1 MTKEDIFVKKPELL
15 APAGNM
21 EKLKMACIYGA
32 DAVFLAGKQF
42 GLRAF
47 SDNFTLEEMA
57 EAVQFAHG
65 MSKKVYVTVNM
76 YPHNDDLIELPRYLR
91 NINNCGVDGVI
102 VADPGVFRLVQ
113 ETIPNM
119 PIHISTQANSTNW
132 SSVRFW
138 ESLGASRVV
147 LARELSLR
155 EITEIKRSSEAELEV
170 FVHGAM
176 CISYS
181 GRCLLSNYL
190 TKRDSNRGECAQP
203 CRWKYRLVEEKRPN
217 DFFPIMEDENG
228 TYIFNSKDLCLFERL
243 PELIKCGVD
252 SFKIEGRMKSVHY
265 VATVVNAYRR
275 AIDAYVADPENYVSK
290 QEWLDELLKVSHRD
304 YTEGFYEHKTNE
316 DDQIY
321 GTSSYQQTHDF
332 IGLVKEGSDSDGYAV
347 VEQRN
352 NMKVGETI
360 EIFQPTGEIFT
371 QVLTQM
377 FDEKGEAIT
386 VAPHPQQIVRIRFE
400 KPVEAFSMLR
410 RACKK

>member
-1 MTKEDIFVKKPELL
+1 MFVKKPELL

-47 SDNFTLEEMA
+47 SDNFTLVEMA

-65 MSKKVYVTVNM
+65 MGKKVYVTVNM
-76 YPHNDDLIELPRYLR
+76 YPHNSDLVELPRYLR
-91 NINNCGVDGVI
+91 SIRNCGVDGVI

-113 ETIPNM
+113 ETVPDM

-138 ESLGASRVV
+138 EDIGASRVV

-155 EITEIKRSSEAELEV
+155 EMTEIRRSSKAELEV

-190 TKRDSNRGECAQP
+190 TQRDSNRGQCAQP
-203 CRWKYRLVEEKRPN
+203 CRWKYHLVEEKRPN
-217 DFFPIMEDENG
+217 DFFPIMEDDNG

-243 PELIKCGVD
+243 PELIACGID

-275 AIDAYVADPENYVSK
+275 AIDAYFDNPMGYRPK
-290 QEWLDELLKVSHRD
+290 QEWLDELFKVSHRD
-304 YTEGFYEHKTNE
+304 YTEGFYEHKTTE

-332 IGLVKEGSDSDGYAV
+332 IGLVKTASDVEEYAV

-352 NMKVGETI
+352 NMKVGESI
-360 EIFQPTGEIFT
+360 EVFQPNNEIFT
-371 QVLTQM
+371 QVLMHM
-377 FDEKGEAIT
+377 FDENGEEIT
-386 VAPHPQQIVRIRFE
+386 VAPHPQQIVRIKFDR
-400 KPVEAFSMLR
+400 PVEPYAMIR
-410 RACKK
+410 RACKKN

>member
-1 MTKEDIFVKKPELL
+1 MKKPELL

-47 SDNFTLEEMA
+47 SDNFTLVEMA
-57 EAVQFAHG
+57 EAVQFAHRLG
-65 MSKKVYVTVNM
+65 KKVYVTVNM
-76 YPHNDDLIELPRYLR
+76 YPHNSDLIELPRYLR
-91 NINNCGVDGVI
+91 SIRNCGVDGVI
-102 VADPGVFRLVQ
+102 VADPGVFRMVQ
-113 ETIPNM
+113 DTIPDM

-138 ESLGASRVV
+138 EDLGASRVV

-155 EITEIKRSSEAELEV
+155 EMTEIRRSCKAELEV

-190 TKRDSNRGECAQP
+190 TQRDSNRGQCAQP
-203 CRWKYRLVEEKRPN
+203 CRWKYNLVEEKRPN
-217 DFFPIMEDENG
+217 EFFPIMEDDNG

-243 PELIKCGVD
+243 PELIACGID

-275 AIDAYVADPENYVSK
+275 AIDAYFADPTGYRPK
-290 QEWLDELLKVSHRD
+290 QEWLEELLKVSHRD
-304 YTEGFYEHKTNE
+304 YTEGFYEHKTTEN
-316 DDQIY
+316 DQIY

-332 IGLVKEGSDSDGYAV
+332 VGLVKTASDTEGYAT

-360 EIFQPTGEIFT
+360 EVFQPNNETFT
-371 QVLTQM
+371 QVLMSM
-377 FDEKGEAIT
+377 FDENGEEIS
-386 VAPHPQQIVRIRFE
+386 VAPHPQQIVRIKFDR
-400 KPVEAFSMLR
+400 PVEPYAMIR
-410 RACKK
+410 RACKKK

>member
-1 MTKEDIFVKKPELL
+1 MKKPELL

-47 SDNFTLEEMA
+47 SDNFTLVEMA

-65 MSKKVYVTVNM
+65 MGKKVYVTVNM
-76 YPHNDDLIELPRYLR
+76 YPHNNDLIELPRYLR
-91 NINNCGVDGVI
+91 NIRNCGVDGVI

-113 ETIPNM
+113 DTIPDM

-155 EITEIKRSSEAELEV
+155 EITEIKRSSKAELEV

-217 DFFPIMEDENG
+217 DFFPIMEDDNG

-275 AIDAYVADPENYVSK
+275 AIDAYFADPEGYAPK
-290 QEWLDELLKVSHRD
+290 QEWLGELLKVSHRD
-304 YTEGFYEHKTNE
+304 YTEGFYEHKTTE
-316 DDQIY
+316 EDQIY

-332 IGLVKEGSDSDGYAV
+332 IGLVKEASGTDGYAV

-360 EIFQPTGEIFT
+360 EVFQPTGETFT
-371 QVLTQM
+371 QVLTHM
-377 FDEKGEAIT
+377 FDENGEEIT
-386 VAPHPQQIVRIRFE
+386 VAPHPQQIVRIRFD

>member
-1 MTKEDIFVKKPELL
+1 MKKPELL

-57 EAVQFAHG
+57 EAVKFAHS
-65 MSKKVYVTVNM
+65 MNTKVYVTVNM
-76 YPHNDDLIELPRYLR
+76 YPHNDDLRELPRYLR
-91 NINNCGVDGVI
+91 HVRDCGVDGVL

-113 ETIPNM
+113 ETIPDM

-132 SSVRFW
+132 SAVRFW

-155 EITEIKRSSEAELEV
+155 EISEIRRSCQAELEV

-190 TKRDSNRGECAQP
+190 TKRDSNRGQCAQP

-217 DFFPIMEDENG
+217 DYFPIMEDDNG
-228 TYIFNSKDLCLFERL
+228 TYIFNSKDLCLFEKL
-243 PELIKCGVD
+243 PELIAAGVD

-275 AIDAYVADPENYVSK
+275 AIDAYFANPEGYVPK
-290 QEWLDELLKVSHRD
+290 QAWLDELVKVSHRD
-304 YTEGFYEHKTNE
+304 YTKGFYEHKTTE
-316 DDQIY
+316 EDQIY

-332 IGLVKEGSDSDGYAV
+332 VGLVKEASDKDGYV
-347 VEQRN
+347 IVEQRN
-352 NMKVGETI
+352 NMKIGETI
-360 EIFQPTGEIFT
+360 EVFQPHGETFT
-371 QVLTQM
+371 EVLTEM
-377 FDEKGEAIT
+377 FDEQGEAIT
-386 VAPHPQQIVRIRFE
+386 VAPHPQQIVKMRFSQ
-400 KPVEAFSMLR
+400 PIEAYSMLR

>member
-1 MTKEDIFVKKPELL
+1 MKKPELL

-47 SDNFTLEEMA
+47 SDNFTLVEMA
-57 EAVQFAHG
+57 EAVQFAHRMG
-65 MSKKVYVTVNM
+65 KKVYVTVNM
-76 YPHNDDLIELPRYLR
+76 YPHNSDLIELPRYLR
-91 NINNCGVDGVI
+91 SIRNCGVDGVI
-102 VADPGVFRLVQ
+102 VADPGVFRMVQ
-113 ETIPNM
+113 DTIPDM

-138 ESLGASRVV
+138 EDLGASRVV

-155 EITEIKRSSEAELEV
+155 EMTEIRRSCKAELEV

-190 TKRDSNRGECAQP
+190 TQRDSNRGQCAQP
-203 CRWKYRLVEEKRPN
+203 CRWKYNLVEEKRPN
-217 DFFPIMEDENG
+217 EFFPIMEDDNG

-243 PELIKCGVD
+243 PELIDCGID

-275 AIDAYVADPENYVSK
+275 AIDAYFADPKGYQPK
-290 QEWLDELLKVSHRD
+290 QEWFDELLKVSHRD
-304 YTEGFYEHKTNE
+304 YTEGFYEHKTTE

-332 IGLVKEGSDSDGYAV
+332 VGLVKTATDAEGYAT

-360 EIFQPTGEIFT
+360 EVFQPNNETFT
-371 QVLTQM
+371 QVLTKM
-377 FDEKGEAIT
+377 FDENGEEIS
-386 VAPHPQQIVRIRFE
+386 VAPHPQQIVRIKFDR
-400 KPVEAFSMLR
+400 PVEPFAMIR
-410 RACKK
+410 RACKKK

>member
-1 MTKEDIFVKKPELL
+1 MKKPELL

-47 SDNFTLEEMA
+47 SDNFTLVEMA
-57 EAVQFAHG
+57 EAVQFAHRMG
-65 MSKKVYVTVNM
+65 KKVYVTVNM
-76 YPHNDDLIELPRYLR
+76 YPHNSDLIELPRYLR
-91 NINNCGVDGVI
+91 SIRNCGVDGVI
-102 VADPGVFRLVQ
+102 VADPGVFRMVQ
-113 ETIPNM
+113 DTIPDM

-138 ESLGASRVV
+138 EDLGASRVV

-155 EITEIKRSSEAELEV
+155 EMTEIRRSCKAELEV

-190 TKRDSNRGECAQP
+190 TQRDSNRGQCAQP
-203 CRWKYRLVEEKRPN
+203 CRWKYNLVEEKRPN
-217 DFFPIMEDENG
+217 EFFPIMEDDNG

-243 PELIKCGVD
+243 PELIACGID

-275 AIDAYVADPENYVSK
+275 AIDAYFADPQGYQPK

-304 YTEGFYEHKTNE
+304 YTEGFYEHKTTE
-316 DDQIY
+316 EDQIY

-332 IGLVKEGSDSDGYAV
+332 VGLVKTATDADGYAT

-360 EIFQPTGEIFT
+360 EVFQPNNETFT
-371 QVLTQM
+371 QVLTTM
-377 FDEKGEAIT
+377 FDENGEEIA
-386 VAPHPQQIVRIRFE
+386 VAPHPQQIVRIKFDR
-400 KPVEAFSMLR
+400 PVEPFAMIR
-410 RACKK
+410 RACKKK

>member
-1 MTKEDIFVKKPELL
+1 MKKPELL

-47 SDNFTLEEMA
+47 SDNFTLVEMA
-57 EAVQFAHG
+57 EAVQFAHRMG
-65 MSKKVYVTVNM
+65 KKVYVTVNM
-76 YPHNDDLIELPRYLR
+76 YPHNSDLIELPRYLR
-91 NINNCGVDGVI
+91 SIRNCGVDGVI
-102 VADPGVFRLVQ
+102 VADPGVFRMVQ
-113 ETIPNM
+113 DTIPDM

-138 ESLGASRVV
+138 EDLGASRVV

-155 EITEIKRSSEAELEV
+155 EMTEIRRSCKAELEV

-190 TKRDSNRGECAQP
+190 TQRDSNRGQCAQP
-203 CRWKYRLVEEKRPN
+203 CRWKYNLVEEKRPN
-217 DFFPIMEDENG
+217 EFFPIMEDDNG
-228 TYIFNSKDLCLFERL
+228 TYIFNSKDLCLFDRL
-243 PELIKCGVD
+243 PELIACGID

-275 AIDAYVADPENYVSK
+275 AIDAYFADPQGYQPK

-304 YTEGFYEHKTNE
+304 YTEGFYEHKTTE
-316 DDQIY
+316 EDQIY

-332 IGLVKEGSDSDGYAV
+332 VGLVKTATDADGYAT

-360 EIFQPTGEIFT
+360 EVFQPNNETFT
-371 QVLTQM
+371 QVLTTM
-377 FDEKGEAIT
+377 FDENGEEIA
-386 VAPHPQQIVRIRFE
+386 VAPHPQQIVRIKFDR
-400 KPVEAFSMLR
+400 PVEPFAMIR
-410 RACKK
+410 RACKKK

>member
-1 MTKEDIFVKKPELL
+1 MKKPELL

-47 SDNFTLEEMA
+47 SDNFTLVEMA
-57 EAVQFAHG
+57 EAVQFAHRMG
-65 MSKKVYVTVNM
+65 KKVYVTVNM
-76 YPHNDDLIELPRYLR
+76 YPHNSDLIELPRYLCSIR
-91 NINNCGVDGVI
+91 NCGVDGVI
-102 VADPGVFRLVQ
+102 VADPGVFRMVQ
-113 ETIPNM
+113 DTIPDM

-138 ESLGASRVV
+138 EDLGASRVV

-155 EITEIKRSSEAELEV
+155 EMTEIRRSCKAELEV

-190 TKRDSNRGECAQP
+190 TQRDSNRGQCAQP
-203 CRWKYRLVEEKRPN
+203 CRWKYNLVEEKRPN
-217 DFFPIMEDENG
+217 EFFPIMEDDNG

-243 PELIKCGVD
+243 PELIACGID

-275 AIDAYVADPENYVSK
+275 AIDAYFADPQGYQPK

-304 YTEGFYEHKTNE
+304 YTEGFYEHKTTE
-316 DDQIY
+316 EDQIY

-332 IGLVKEGSDSDGYAV
+332 VGLVKTATDADGYAT

-360 EIFQPTGEIFT
+360 EVFQPNNETFT
-371 QVLTQM
+371 QVLTTM
-377 FDEKGEAIT
+377 FDENGEEIA
-386 VAPHPQQIVRIRFE
+386 VAPHPQQIVRIKFDR
-400 KPVEAFSMLR
+400 PVEPFAMIR
-410 RACKK
+410 RACKKK

>member
-1 MTKEDIFVKKPELL
+1 MKKPELL

-57 EAVQFAHG
+57 EAVRFAHS
-65 MSKKVYVTVNM
+65 MNTKVYVTVNM
-76 YPHNDDLIELPRYLR
+76 YPHNDDLRELPRYLR
-91 NINNCGVDGVI
+91 HVRDCGVDGVL

-113 ETIPNM
+113 ETIPDM

-132 SSVRFW
+132 STVRFW

-155 EITEIKRSSEAELEV
+155 EISEIRRSCQAELEV

-190 TKRDSNRGECAQP
+190 TKRDSNRGQCAQP

-217 DFFPIMEDENG
+217 DYFPIMEDDNG
-228 TYIFNSKDLCLFERL
+228 TYIFNSKDLCLFEKL
-243 PELIKCGVD
+243 PELIAAGVD

-275 AIDAYVADPENYVSK
+275 AIDAYFADPEGYAPK
-290 QEWLDELLKVSHRD
+290 KAWLDELVKVSHRD
-304 YTEGFYEHKTNE
+304 YTEGFYEHKTTE
-316 DDQIY
+316 EDQIY
-321 GTSSYQQTHDF
+321 ATSSYQQTHDF
-332 IGLVKEGSDSDGYAV
+332 VGLVKEASDKDGYV
-347 VEQRN
+347 IVEQRN
-352 NMKVGETI
+352 NMKIGETI
-360 EIFQPTGEIFT
+360 EVFQPHGETFT
-371 QVLTQM
+371 EVLTEM
-377 FDEKGEAIT
+377 FDEQGAAIT
-386 VAPHPQQIVRIRFE
+386 VAPHPQQIVKMRFSQ
-400 KPVEAFSMLR
+400 PIEAYSMLR

>member
-1 MTKEDIFVKKPELL
+1 
-15 APAGNM
+15 M

-57 EAVQFAHG
+57 EAVKFTHG
-65 MSKKVYVTVNM
+65 LGKKVYVTVNM
-76 YPHNDDLIELPRYLR
+76 YPHNSDLMELPRYLR
-91 NINNCGVDGVI
+91 NIQHCGVDGVI

-113 ETIPNM
+113 ETVPEM

-132 SSVRFW
+132 SAVRFW

-155 EITEIKRSSEAELEV
+155 EMTEIRRSSKAELEV

-190 TKRDSNRGECAQP
+190 TKRDSNRGQCAQP

-217 DFFPIMEDENG
+217 QFFPILEDDNG

-243 PELIKCGVD
+243 PELIECGID

-275 AIDAYVADPENYVSK
+275 AIDAYFDDPKGYAPK
-290 QEWLDELLKVSHRD
+290 QEWFDELLKVSHRE
-304 YTEGFYEHKTNE
+304 YTEGFYEHKTTE
-316 DDQIY
+316 EDQIY

-332 IGLVKEGSDSDGYAV
+332 VALVKEASGQDGYAV
-347 VEQRN
+347 TEQRN
-352 NMKVGETI
+352 NIKVGETI
-360 EIFQPTGEIFT
+360 EVFQPTGETFT
-371 QVLTQM
+371 QVLMQM
-377 FDEKGEAIT
+377 FDENGEEIT
-386 VAPHPQQIVRIRFE
+386 VAPHPQQIVRIRFD

>member
-1 MTKEDIFVKKPELL
+1 
-15 APAGNM
+15 
-21 EKLKMACIYGA
+21 MACIYGA

-57 EAVQFAHG
+57 EAVKFTHG
-65 MSKKVYVTVNM
+65 LGKKVYVTVNM
-76 YPHNDDLIELPRYLR
+76 YPHNSDLMELPRYLR
-91 NINNCGVDGVI
+91 NIQHCGVDGVI

-113 ETIPNM
+113 ETVPEM

-132 SSVRFW
+132 SAVRFW

-147 LARELSLR
+147 LARELSLH
-155 EITEIKRSSEAELEV
+155 EMTEIRRSSRAELEV

-190 TKRDSNRGECAQP
+190 TKRDSNRGQCAQP

-217 DFFPIMEDENG
+217 EFFPILEDDNG

-243 PELIKCGVD
+243 PELIECGID

-275 AIDAYVADPENYVSK
+275 AIDAYFDDPKGYAPK
-290 QEWLDELLKVSHRD
+290 QEWFDELLKVSHRD
-304 YTEGFYEHKTNE
+304 YTEGFYEHKTTE
-316 DDQIY
+316 EDQIY

-332 IGLVKEGSDSDGYAV
+332 VGLVKEATGQDGYAV
-347 VEQRN
+347 TEQRN
-352 NMKVGETI
+352 NIKVGETI
-360 EIFQPTGEIFT
+360 EVFQPTGETFT

-377 FDEKGEAIT
+377 FDENGEEIT
-386 VAPHPQQIVRIRFE
+386 VAPHPQQIVRIRFD